1 MKSVGPVFLLL
12 FTMSCDALFTA
23 NPSNCVTT
31 PSLCTAD
38 TVCNTQTK
46 HCDPIPP
53 PNLFVLGQ
61 PEPGT
66 IDNLLWGLSGP
77 QGVLLFSDPAS
88 PSRTKLAV
96 ADSLNNRVLIW
107 NKVPQSTA
115 ELTPPDVVLGQPGF
129 VTTTA
134 NIGGISAKTLS
145 RPSSIASDGNYL
157 IVGDQSNRR
166 VLFWQGIP
174 NQSGVAAD
182 AVWGQ
187 KNFNAA
193 TNPTTPSSTV
203 TASPWVASSTTPGGP
218 LFVTDTTFHRILSFS
233 AIPFQ
238 KPTQPVSFVVG
249 QVNSS
254 TQVSGTAGN
263 ALATPVGA
271 VLVEGQTL
279 TVADTS
285 NNRVLS
291 YLLPLQADGPTATT
305 TLGSACPAKTSSA
318 SCLALPSGAAMTS
331 CGAAAQR
338 CLWVVDSG
346 CSRVVRFPASAT
358 SADLVLGHADMAV
371 RTANNGATP
380 SASTMSLPKSISVNG
395 SVMAVA
401 DTGNNRI
408 LIWPQ
413 LPTASAAPAP
423 VILGQ
428 PNANINLPNTPKEI
442 SALSMSGASA
452 VTGDANHL
460 VVADPG
466 FHRVLIWN
474 QIPKQGG
481 TPPDVVLGQQSF
493 ADWSVNGGAA
503 TATRTGLDTPISV
516 TLEDGHLAVVDQGNN
531 RVLIWN
537 QLPTQSNAPADL
549 VIGQPD
555 FQSNLDNHTTPSTAP
570 PTADSLSAP
579 SWAQLQGGKLYVAD
593 TGNHRV
599 LVFDNPYVPPPA
611 GLPAA
616 SLVLGQEQMTTQDI
630 NHLGP
635 SASSLSSPTAVT
647 TDGTRLLISDTG
659 NNRVLV
665 YLAVPTGSYQT
676 ADLVLG
682 QTNFTN
688 VAQPAKVGP
697 ESLFEPRGLL
707 LVGDSLLIADRA
719 ANRIV
724 YYRKFPATSSQP
736 ADAVLG
742 QTDLLGSQ
750 QNSSALPPI
759 GWLSLPT
766 AAFFAGGQLF
776 LADTGN
782 SRVVVTTL
790 P

>member
-1 MKSVGPVFLLL
+1 MKSVGPAFLLL
-12 FTMSCDALFTA
+12 FTMSCDSLLTA

-31 PSLCTAD
+31 PGLCSAD
-38 TVCNTQTK
+38 TICNSQTK
-46 HCDPIPP
+46 HCEPIAA
-53 PNLFVLGQ
+53 PNRFVLGQ
-61 PEPGT
+61 SDPST
-66 IDNLLWGLSGP
+66 VDNLLWGLSGP
-77 QGVLLFSDPAS
+77 QGVLLFNDPAN

-96 ADSLNNRVLIW
+96 ADTQNSRVLIW

-115 ELTPPDVVLGQPGF
+115 ELRPPDVVLGQPGF
-129 VTTTA
+129 TTTTP
-134 NIGGISAKTLS
+134 NTNGISAKTLS
-145 RPSSIASDGNYL
+145 RPSSIASDGTYF
-157 IVGDQSNRR
+157 IVGDSLNRR
-166 VLFWQGIP
+166 VLFWQGLP
-174 NQSGVAAD
+174 NQSGVPAD

-193 TNPTTPSSTV
+193 TLPMIASGTV
-203 TASPWVASSTTPGGP
+203 LTSPWVASAATPGGP
-218 LFVTDTTFHRILSFS
+218 LFVTDTTFHRILAFS

-238 KPTQPVSFVVG
+238 KATQPASFVVG
-249 QVNSS
+249 QLNSS

-263 ALATPVGA
+263 ALSAPVGA

-291 YLLPLQADGPTATT
+291 YSLPLQADGATATT
-305 TLGSACPAKTSSA
+305 ALGSACPAKTSSA
-318 SCLALPSGAAMTS
+318 SCLALPTGAAVTN
-331 CGAAAQR
+331 CGATAQR

-346 CSRVVRFPASAT
+346 CSRVVRFPAAAT
-358 SADLVLGHADMAV
+358 SADLVLGHADMTI
-371 RTANNGATP
+371 RTTNNGATP
-380 SASTMSLPKSISVNG
+380 SASTMSVPKSISVSG
-395 SVMAVA
+395 TMMAVA

-413 LPTASAAPAP
+413 LPSVSAAPAP

-428 PNANINLPNTPKEI
+428 PNANLNLANMPKEV

-474 QIPKQGG
+474 QIPQQGG

-493 ADWSVNGGAA
+493 ADWSANGGAA
-503 TATRTGLDTPISV
+503 TATRTGLDTPVSV
-516 TLEDGHLAVVDQGNN
+516 SLEGGHLAVVDQGNN

-555 FQSNLDNHTTPSTAP
+555 FQSNLDNHTSPATAP
-570 PTADSLSAP
+570 PTADSLSSP

-599 LVFDNPYVPPPA
+599 LLFDSPYVPPPA
-611 GLPAA
+611 GLPVA

-635 SASSLSSPTAVT
+635 NAASLSSPTAVT
-647 TDGTRLLISDTG
+647 TDGTRFLISDTG

-665 YLAVPTGSYQT
+665 YFAIPTGSYQA

-688 VAQPAKVGP
+688 VAQAAKVGP

-707 LVGDSLLIADRA
+707 LIGDSLLVADRA
-719 ANRIV
+719 ANRMV

-750 QNSSALPPI
+750 QNSSALLPI

-766 AAFFAGGQLF
+766 AAFFTGGQLF
-776 LADTGN
+776 LADAGN

>member
-1 MKSVGPVFLLL
+1 MKSVGPAFLLL
-12 FTMSCDALFTA
+12 FTMSCDALLTA
-23 NPSNCVTT
+23 NPNNCVTT
-31 PSLCTAD
+31 PGLCAAD
-38 TVCNTQTK
+38 TVCNPQTK
-46 HCDPIPP
+46 HCDPIAP
-53 PNLFVLGQ
+53 PNRFVLGQ
-61 PEPGT
+61 PDSGT

-96 ADSLNNRVLIW
+96 ADTLNNRVLIW
-107 NKVPQSTA
+107 NKVPLSTA
-115 ELTPPDVVLGQPGF
+115 ELRPPDVVLGQSGF
-129 VTTTA
+129 TTTTP
-134 NIGGISAKTLS
+134 NTSGISAKTLN
-145 RPSSIASDGNYL
+145 RPGSIASDGTYL

-174 NQSGVAAD
+174 NQSGMPAD

-187 KNFNAA
+187 RNFNAA
-193 TNPTTPSSTV
+193 TLPTLASGTV
-203 TASPWVASSTTPGGP
+203 AASPWVASATTPGGP
-218 LFVTDTTFHRILSFS
+218 LFVTDTTFHRVLSFS

-238 KPTQPVSFVVG
+238 KPTQPASFVVG

-254 TQVSGTAGN
+254 TQVPGTAGN
-263 ALATPVGA
+263 ALSVPVGA
-271 VLVEGQTL
+271 ALVEGQIL
-279 TVADTS
+279 SVADTS

-291 YLLPLQADGPTATT
+291 YSLPLQADGPTATT
-305 TLGSACPAKTSSA
+305 TLGFACPTKTASA
-318 SCLALPSGAAMTS
+318 SCLALPSGAAVTS
-331 CGAAAQR
+331 CGATAQR

-346 CSRVVRFPASAT
+346 CSRVVRFPAPAT
-358 SADLVLGHADMAV
+358 SADLVLGHPDLTV
-371 RTANNGATP
+371 RLANNGTSP
-380 SASTMSLPKSISVNG
+380 SASTMSLPKSISISG

-413 LPTASAAPAP
+413 LPTASAVPAP

-428 PNANINLPNTPKEI
+428 PNANLNLANMPKEV

-503 TATRTGLDTPISV
+503 TATRTGLDTPVSV
-516 TLEDGHLAVVDQGNN
+516 SVESGHLAVVDQGNN

-555 FQSNLDNHTTPSTAP
+555 FQSNLDNHTTPASAP
-570 PTADSLSAP
+570 PTADSLSSP

-599 LVFDNPYVPPPA
+599 LVFDNPYAPPPA
-611 GLPAA
+611 GLPVA

-635 SASSLSSPTAVT
+635 SASSLSSPTAVA
-647 TDGTRLLISDTG
+647 TDGTRFLISDTG

-665 YLAVPTGSYQT
+665 YFALPTGSYQA

-688 VAQPAKVGP
+688 VAQAAKVGP

-707 LVGDSLLIADRA
+707 LIGDSLLVTDRA
-719 ANRIV
+719 ANRLV
-724 YYRKFPATSSQP
+724 YYRKFPTASSQP

-750 QNSSALPPI
+750 QNSSALPAI
-759 GWLSLPT
+759 GWLSLPM
-766 AAFFAGGQLF
+766 AAFFTDGQLF